1 MYSDYVQ
8 QNLADSYRAER
19 LALAR
24 REQLLKQNCCYRP
37 ALRHRILSWS
47 GDRLIDVGRSLK
59 QRYEP
64 FPTPALAPDSVPKLE
79 TLFVS
84 PEEQR

>member
-1 MYSDYVQ
+1 MYNDYVQ

-24 REQLLKQNCCYRP
+24 REQLLKQACCHRP
-37 ALRHRILSWS
+37 ALRQRFLAWS

-59 QRYEP
+59 ARYGP
-64 FPTPALAPDSVPKLE
+64 LPTPALIPDSGPHIE
-79 TLFVS
+79 T
-84 PEEQR
+84 